1 MALRTKLNT
10 NDEGDTNGFKEL
22 DDLDAVYVDEMK
34 KSGLSDDLMAQFM
47 DISKRLR
54 RKKAREMSGSIEI
67 RIVPCYTKTR

>member
-10 NDEGDTNGFKEL
+10 NDEGETNGLEKL

-47 DISKRLR
+47 DISKALEKEKSEGNER
-54 RKKAREMSGSIEI
+54 
-67 RIVPCYTKTR
+67 

>member
-34 KSGLSDDLMAQFM
+34 KSGLSEDLMAQFM
-47 DISKRLR
+47 NISKALEKEKSEGNER
-54 RKKAREMSGSIEI
+54 
-67 RIVPCYTKTR
+67 

>member
-10 NDEGDTNGFKEL
+10 NDEGETSGFKEL

-47 DISKRLR
+47 DISKALE
-54 RKKAREMSGSIEI
+54 KEKSEGS
-67 RIVPCYTKTR
+67 

>member
-47 DISKRLR
+47 NISKALEKEKSEGTER
-54 RKKAREMSGSIEI
+54 
-67 RIVPCYTKTR
+67 

>member
-10 NDEGDTNGFKEL
+10 NDEGDTNGFKKL

-47 DISKRLR
+47 NISKALEKEKSEGNER
-54 RKKAREMSGSIEI
+54 
-67 RIVPCYTKTR
+67 

>member
-10 NDEGDTNGFKEL
+10 NDEGETSGFKEL

-47 DISKRLR
+47 NISKALEKEKSEGNER
-54 RKKAREMSGSIEI
+54 
-67 RIVPCYTKTR
+67 

>member
-47 DISKRLR
+47 NISKALEKEKSEGNKR
-54 RKKAREMSGSIEI
+54 
-67 RIVPCYTKTR
+67 

>member
-10 NDEGDTNGFKEL
+10 NDEGETNGFKEL

-47 DISKRLR
+47 DISKAFEKEKSEGNER
-54 RKKAREMSGSIEI
+54 
-67 RIVPCYTKTR
+67 

>member
-47 DISKRLR
+47 NISKALEKE
-54 RKKAREMSGSIEI
+54 KKRG
-67 RIVPCYTKTR
+67 K

>member
-34 KSGLSDDLMAQFM
+34 KSRLSDDLMAQFM
-47 DISKRLR
+47 NISKALEKEKSEGNER
-54 RKKAREMSGSIEI
+54 
-67 RIVPCYTKTR
+67 

>member
-10 NDEGDTNGFKEL
+10 NDEGETNGLDDL

-47 DISKRLR
+47 DISKALEKEKSEGNER
-54 RKKAREMSGSIEI
+54 
-67 RIVPCYTKTR
+67 

>member
-34 KSGLSDDLMAQFM
+34 KSGLSDDLMAQFKN
-47 DISKRLR
+47 ISKALEKEKSEGNER
-54 RKKAREMSGSIEI
+54 
-67 RIVPCYTKTR
+67 

>member
-47 DISKRLR
+47 NISKALEKEKSEGNER
-54 RKKAREMSGSIEI
+54 
-67 RIVPCYTKTR
+67 

>member
-10 NDEGDTNGFKEL
+10 NDEGDTNSFKEL

-47 DISKRLR
+47 NISKALEKEKSEGNER
-54 RKKAREMSGSIEI
+54 
-67 RIVPCYTKTR
+67 

>member
-34 KSGLSDDLMAQFM
+34 KSGLSDDLMSQFM
-47 DISKRLR
+47 NISKALEKEKSEGNER
-54 RKKAREMSGSIEI
+54 
-67 RIVPCYTKTR
+67 